1 MNVQLGNRMFCL
13 VIVFTGLLLTVS
25 PLHAVEPENN
35 GAAKQVVTEQTLG
48 TDDSIMSMILS
59 SGATGVL
66 FMSVLGLFS
75 IVGATVAVE
84 RAVNMRRSR
93 IIPHEFVHE
102 LHELSHG
109 KQPRLEE
116 FRQLCEVST
125 APIANIIRSALTRC
139 GRPLLEIEK
148 TMEDAAVREMAELR
162 SRIRP
167 LNVVGNICPLVG
179 LLGTV
184 VGMIIAFHTASQAGL
199 GKAELLAKG
208 IYMALLTTAAGLTIA
223 IPALLLAAYFN
234 GRAEKFFRQTD
245 VHLMEA
251 LPCFA
256 TLKPP
261 AAAESVPNP
270 DDPLAS
276 VKF

>member
-1 MNVQLGNRMFCL
+1 MNVQLCQRMFCS
-13 VIVFTGLLLTVS
+13 VIVATGLLLIVS
-25 PLHAVEPENN
+25 PLYAAEADGGE
-35 GAAKQVVTEQTLG
+35 AKQAVTEQTLG
-48 TDDSIMSMILS
+48 ADDSIMSMILS

-66 FMSVLGLFS
+66 FMGVLGLFS
-75 IVGATVAVE
+75 MVGATVAVE

-93 IIPHEFVHE
+93 IIPNEFVHE

-116 FRQLCEVST
+116 FRQLCEAST
-125 APIANIIRSALTRC
+125 APISNIIRSALTRC

-245 VHLMEA
+245 EHLMEA

-256 TLKPP
+256 LLKPP
-261 AAAESVPNP
+261 AVTESVSDPK
-270 DDPLAS
+270 DPLAS

>member
-1 MNVQLGNRMFCL
+1 MNVQLCQRMFCS
-13 VIVFTGLLLTVS
+13 VIVATGLLLIVS
-25 PLHAVEPENN
+25 PLYAAEADGGE
-35 GAAKQVVTEQTLG
+35 AKQAVTEQTLG
-48 TDDSIMSMILS
+48 VDDSIMSMILS

-66 FMSVLGLFS
+66 FMGVLGLFS
-75 IVGATVAVE
+75 MVGATVAVE

-93 IIPHEFVHE
+93 IIPNEFVHE

-116 FRQLCEVST
+116 FRQLCEAST
-125 APIANIIRSALTRC
+125 APISNIIRSALTRC

-245 VHLMEA
+245 EHLMEA
-251 LPCFA
+251 LSCFA
-256 TLKPP
+256 LLKPP
-261 AAAESVPNP
+261 AVTESVSDPK
-270 DDPLAS
+270 DPLAS